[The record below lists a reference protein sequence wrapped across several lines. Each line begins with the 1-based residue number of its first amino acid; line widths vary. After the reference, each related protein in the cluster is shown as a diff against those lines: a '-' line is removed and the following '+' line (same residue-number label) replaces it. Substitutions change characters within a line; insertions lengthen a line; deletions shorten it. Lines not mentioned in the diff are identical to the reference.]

1 MFVWLASYPKSGNTF
16 VRSLLSAYFFSEDGR
31 YNFELIKNI
40 KQFPNINLFKNCG
53 IDVKDDYALVKNYI
67 KVQESFCKKN
77 SIQFLKTH
85 SYLFNIN
92 NRYPF
97 TDLNNSIGA
106 IYIVRDPR
114 NVVTSLSNFLNQS
127 LEKSLETLTKDISWG
142 GNLKSKNISEQT
154 KVWVGNWSQNYQS
167 WKSFKFQDR
176 YLLIKYEDLIRE
188 KEKYFLI
195 ILKFIF
201 KINNSKFILDKK
213 KFNQVLET
221 TSFEKMQKFE
231 KQNGFFESKIDEN
244 TKKKIPFFNLGP
256 RNDWKKLLDDNTKE
270 KIEKTFEKEMKE
282 LNYL

>member
-1 MFVWLASYPKSGNTF
+1 MFIWLASYPKSGNTLL
-16 VRSLLSAYFFSEDGR
+16 RSLLSAYFFSSDGQ
-31 YNFELIKNI
+31 FSFDLIKNI
-40 KQFPNINLFKNCG
+40 KQFPHMPYFKKIG
-53 IDVKDDYALVKNYI
+53 IDLSNDYEVIKNYI
-67 KVQESFCKKN
+67 KVQETFCEKN

-85 SYLFNIN
+85 SYLFNIDN
-92 NRYPF
+92 KYPF
-97 TDLNNSIGA
+97 TNLQNSLGV

-114 NVVTSLSNFLNQS
+114 NVVTSISKFQNIS
-127 LEKSLETLTKDISWG
+127 LESSLKTLIKDTSWG
-142 GNLKSKNISEQT
+142 GNPKSSNLADKT
-154 KVWVGNWSQNYQS
+154 KVWIGNWSQNYQS

-221 TSFEKMQKFE
+221 TSFEKMQKSE

-256 RNDWKKLLDDNTKE
+256 KNDWKKLLDDNTKE